1 MQPKGII
8 NCQQRAGLDGQYST
22 TRLVADAPPAVFIK
36 PGCEFQFLLRLPA
49 DGNRKG
55 EGGLRTRKVYKCSLP
70 DKPLITVITVV
81 FNGVSMIADTI
92 RSVINQTYDNV
103 EYIIIDGGSTDGTW
117 EAIREYEHAI
127 DYWVSEKDAGIY
139 DAMNKG
145 IALAGGDYIGML
157 NSDDFFADPSALE
170 KIVAGLKANDVDAV
184 FSCLDIIDPANLD
197 RVLRKYR
204 ISRFSPFMLRI
215 GVMPPHP
222 TFYCKKSCYEKAG
235 LYRTDYR
242 IAADFEMLARLLLK
256 HRITWEFIDETTVK
270 MRSGGLSS
278 SGIKSNWVVNREI
291 IRACSENGLYTN
303 MFILALKLPVRLWE
317 RIS

>member
-1 MQPKGII
+1 MI
-8 NCQQRAGLDGQYST
+8 C
-22 TRLVADAPPAVFIK
+22 
-36 PGCEFQFLLRLPA
+36 
-49 DGNRKG
+49 
-55 EGGLRTRKVYKCSLP
+55 EGGLRTRDVQKHSLP
-70 DKPLITVITVV
+70 GKNLISVITVV
-81 FNGVSMIADTI
+81 FNGAATLEHTI
-92 RSVINQTYDNV
+92 RSVIEQNYDNV
-103 EYIIIDGGSTDGTW
+103 EHIIIDGGSTDATLD
-117 EAIREYEHAI
+117 ILRKYDDSI

-145 IALAGGDYIGML
+145 ISMARGDYIGML
-157 NSDDFFADPSALE
+157 NSDDYFANPSALE
-170 KIVAGLKANDVDAV
+170 IIAAYLGANNVDAV
-184 FSCLDIIDPANLD
+184 FSCLDIVDPANLD

-235 LYRTDYR
+235 QYRTDYR

-256 HRITWEFIDETTVK
+256 HHVTWKFIDETTVK

-278 SGIKSNWVVNREI
+278 SGINSNWVVNREI

-303 MFILALKLPVRLWE
+303 MFMLALKLPIRLFE
-317 RIS
+317 LIR